1 MRILPRPVENQA
13 KVINGFTEQDPHPCR
28 EEERYERINGNDRF
42 GTKTNFELNFFLV
55 LSCFYQLYS
64 VSI

>member
-42 GTKTNFELNFFLV
+42 GTKTNFELIFFSCFFL
-55 LSCFYQLYS
+55 LLS
-64 VSI
+64 VSIL